1 MTSVST
7 EIVTGAFVTKQA
19 KTRRRGAV
27 AGDGG
32 ATSPAMDRRV
42 DDGASPAMDRR
53 GAAAAAQALLPAC
66 MQHVLGGRNEPRFL
80 KFSLRNDFHAQ
91 RHP

>member
-7 EIVTGAFVTKQA
+7 EIVAGAFVTKQA
-19 KTRRRGAV
+19 KARRRG
-27 AGDGG
+27 G
-32 ATSPAMDRRV
+32 
-42 DDGASPAMDRR
+42 DGASPAMDRR
-53 GAAAAAQALLPAC
+53 GATRCSSAGSSAATAAAAC

-80 KFSLRNDFHAQ
+80 KFSVRNDFHAQ

>member
-19 KTRRRGAV
+19 KPRRRG
-27 AGDGG
+27 GDG
-32 ATSPAMDRRV
+32 
-42 DDGASPAMDRR
+42 GASPAMDRR
-53 GAAAAAQALLPAC
+53 GATRCSSAGSAAAAC

-80 KFSLRNDFHAQ
+80 KFSVRNDFHAQ

>member
-19 KTRRRGAV
+19 KPRRRG
-27 AGDGG
+27 GDG
-32 ATSPAMDRRV
+32 
-42 DDGASPAMDRR
+42 GASPAMDRR
-53 GAAAAAQALLPAC
+53 GATRCSSAGSAAAAAAAAAC

-80 KFSLRNDFHAQ
+80 KFSVRNDFHAQ

>member
-19 KTRRRGAV
+19 KPRRRG
-27 AGDGG
+27 G
-32 ATSPAMDRRV
+32 
-42 DDGASPAMDRR
+42 DGASPAMDRR
-53 GAAAAAQALLPAC
+53 GATRCSSAGSAAAAAAAAC

-80 KFSLRNDFHAQ
+80 KFSVRNDFHAQ

>member
-19 KTRRRGAV
+19 KPRRRG
-27 AGDGG
+27 G
-32 ATSPAMDRRV
+32 
-42 DDGASPAMDRR
+42 DGASPAMDRR
-53 GAAAAAQALLPAC
+53 GAMRCSSTDSAAAAC

-80 KFSLRNDFHAQ
+80 KFSVRNDFHAQ

>member
-19 KTRRRGAV
+19 KPRRRG
-27 AGDGG
+27 G
-32 ATSPAMDRRV
+32 
-42 DDGASPAMDRR
+42 DGASPAMDRR
-53 GAAAAAQALLPAC
+53 GATRCSSADSAAAAAAAAAAC

-80 KFSLRNDFHAQ
+80 KFSVRNDFHAQ
-91 RHP
+91 RYP

>member
-19 KTRRRGAV
+19 KPRRRG
-27 AGDGG
+27 GDGG
-32 ATSPAMDRRV
+32 
-42 DDGASPAMDRR
+42 DGASPAMDRR
-53 GAAAAAQALLPAC
+53 GATRCSSAGSAAAAAAAC

-80 KFSLRNDFHAQ
+80 KFSVRNDFHAQ

>member
-19 KTRRRGAV
+19 KPRRRG
-27 AGDGG
+27 G
-32 ATSPAMDRRV
+32 
-42 DDGASPAMDRR
+42 DGASPAMDRR
-53 GAAAAAQALLPAC
+53 VATRYSSAGSTAAAC
-66 MQHVLGGRNEPRFL
+66 MQHILGGRNEPRFL
-80 KFSLRNDFHAQ
+80 KFSVRNDFHAQ